1 MYTSASQPGRIAYTT
16 QFHPEIIN
24 TNRPNH
30 GAQLVH
36 NFVDLALADWAT
48 H

>member
-1 MYTSASQPGRIAYTT
+1 MTE
-16 QFHPEIIN
+16 FHPEIIN

-36 NFVDLALADWAT
+36 NFVDLALGTGPRTSRLKEPAA
-48 H
+48 